1 MSRLSNFSD
10 INETFIVEPIGAI
23 PSLTACTGVYTDA
36 IISCSGNTQIFMGS
50 GIITFDGSIYT
61 SDNIT
66 ASTIN
71 ASTFYS
77 GGTNIIDIINDSVVS
92 ITGGTFND
100 TTDTLTLYN
109 NKGNTINV
117 TGFTDYYT
125 TGTTLIGKTVYFDR
139 NDMLSAYTLNLNSFS
154 TTDTFSTGL
163 TFSDNQ
169 IIIARNDGVNL
180 STFVNTFTGLTINGT
195 LGVTNILANTI
206 SGNTISA
213 TTFYGDGS
221 NLTGISTQDTRI
233 AEFTY
238 SDNTFT
244 ITDSTGGTFNALFN
258 AVTGLTVNG
267 ILSATTISG
276 ETFYGDGSKLT
287 GISTQDT
294 SISGFSYSDNSF
306 TITDSTG
313 GTFSAL
319 FDTVTGLTVNGN
331 LSVTGDT
338 SLQSLTANTLFANT
352 YYNLPLDI
360 RTTGATYDNNT
371 FTYTN
376 NTGETYSVLFDT
388 VTGLTVNGILSAT
401 TISADTYY
409 NLPKDVFVTGGTYS
423 NGITEF
429 VNNTGGTFSVSG
441 FYTGATDVFVTGG
454 TYSNGTSVFTN
465 NTGGTFSV
473 SGFSTAINFS
483 GGSVTGLTA
492 TTISAATY
500 LGLPLDIR
508 VTGGTYSNGT
518 AVFTNNTGGTF
529 GVSGLTTPFTGGT
542 VSGPTDFTN
551 GLTANTF
558 SLSTTPNTN
567 TTNTNLLT
575 LNQSTGV
582 IEQRSINSLTNVVNL
597 VTVGLSGSTGVDYNS
612 VKLAVDSIT
621 GASATNTYVVKVG
634 PGVFYENP
642 ITMKSYVDVIGESVT
657 NTIIQ
662 ANNPNTSLII
672 GADQSMISDVQI
684 QGCTGTGV
692 AAVIY
697 SSATTPQ
704 LNAIFYVENVRFGTN
719 YTHAKTV
726 GTGGGN
732 CIMQCSNV
740 KYGGYPFTIGFY
752 VTNDGSGIGRMQ
764 LRNVTSTNGGVAT
777 TTGLIFAKAD
787 KPGCAFIVNGCLLT
801 KATGAAAG
809 VGFWVEDGGS
819 LRLTA
824 VNFQRWLTGIY
835 APQTGSAPS
844 IEAIALNFENCT
856 TDVNIIHS
864 GATGKIQGTDNYVK
878 TLININAP
886 LYEVNQ
892 DPRIISVAKKG
903 GDFSSIKTAVDSIT
917 GSSINN
923 RFLVSVGPGRFSEPL
938 IDLTGK
944 PYVSVQGSNII
955 TTEVVPSTNT
965 QHIFKIGQNNEIS
978 FLSLSG
984 APTGYAGIYAYDI
997 GDYGQA
1003 HKLSF
1008 NDCDTNVW
1016 VESNTQDSIFFG
1028 EYLDFNGS
1036 YSYGTKV
1043 IANNGYEA
1051 SAKMENY
1058 YNFPTGTET
1067 TIGNSVQGS
1076 GATLSVFVGDGI
1088 SNGATG
1094 STNYEVFDYGSLNT
1108 TTTTS
1113 DGWDYSVRN
1122 PNIGGPARFDIDSI
1136 SIVNSIIYDIS
1147 IEHPDT
1153 FGTFNGSAALS
1164 KVNVLSDEVYWSF
1177 LDIDSG
1183 EFNVTRKISV
1193 TFQDGTQTD
1202 ASTLIFEGGTMGL
1215 IDGGVITHVSGLT
1228 VNISAGFGYLEKTVD
1243 VEIHARIDWDN
1254 TQITLS
1260 PDSENYLFFN
1270 ENNILSSSGSL
1281 PDGTTNIILG
1291 RVVTNATGLRFIDV
1305 TPYNAKHT
1313 SNLLSTFNRNALGP
1327 IYSIG
1332 STVTENVT
1340 PYHLNISAGDYYY
1353 SENNFKPSGGTDVN
1367 FVQYYRDGISGWITT
1382 GTTEVVNGYD
1392 DNSGFIASLPLSS
1405 FTKHA
1410 LYVVGEGVNEEY
1422 MLVLGQT
1429 YYTSLVVAE
1438 GADLPTPPPYF
1449 DDGVTTIATIL
1460 IQQGMSGIT
1469 EIQDIR
1475 PVIGFKAAGVSASAV
1490 HGNLLGLTADDHK
1503 QYLLVDGV
1511 RAMTNNLSM
1520 GGNAIVSALTVNNV
1534 VVESHASRHKNGGAD
1549 EIATATPAPS
1559 EIPKADTFGKLDGWI
1574 SNASTSVKGLT
1585 SLSSSPVSATN
1596 PIAVGV
1602 TDSRF
1607 LSSISGISQSSNTLT
1622 LINNSGGTLSY
1633 TPNAATG
1640 GTYNNGTITLLGSG
1654 TLSTITGLSSLT
1666 PTTLYTGDGVLS
1678 GNRTL
1683 TLSGNNLS
1691 FVGSAHTNS
1700 FTSAGRLLLGTTT
1713 ESTFLLD
1720 VSGTARV
1727 QGAITYRGDLIPAN
1741 VPNQYCIG
1749 LLQGAGGSILRTYTN
1764 NGASPIQQF
1773 EFGFYS
1779 TSLNSSSGLSN
1790 PAANNFSFRIYGT
1803 HIATGI
1809 GGGTYTDFRI
1819 SPTYNFVGNTNP
1831 GTVYGINYEPVLTN
1845 ITNTTIVAFRN
1856 TVGNNWFNST
1866 GGNTLIGTTTD
1877 AGFKLDVSGTAR
1889 VSGDI
1894 RTQNGTTTTDLVANP
1909 TSGRILGALIPATFS
1924 LQMYMNRTSV
1934 YGGTGV
1940 HLANGELASGTITNY
1955 HNLNI
1960 ADLFSN
1966 AVSTRTLSVRGLE
1979 AAATTDK
1986 RFSITTDGA
1995 GQNQGFQLF
2004 NDAGG
2009 WGNIATFGIS
2019 SKAGHSIRDFD
2030 FRMNAA
2036 DLDGGN
2042 LIYRAFGVSTN
2053 VGFGST
2059 TDIPSAT
2066 VHISSTTKGLLIPR
2080 MTLTQRN
2087 AIASPAAGL
2096 QVIVTGETGGEFVS
2110 MYNSSTASWVSSQ
2123 QSLTLTTTGT
2133 SGSSTLV
2140 WATLNIPTYTL
2151 AGLGGQVA
2159 LSGTGFVK
2167 ISGTSISYDNSSY
2180 YLASNPSAF
2189 ITLASLSGGTGISYN
2204 NATGLIASTITQ
2216 YTDALA
2222 RAAISLTTT
2231 GTSGASTYNSTTGV
2245 LNIPQYIG
2253 GVTSVFGRAG
2263 AVVAQEGDYSLTQ
2276 LNDVTLTTPT
2286 TGQVLKYNGA
2296 TWVND
2301 IDANTGTVTSVGLS
2315 APTGFSVT
2323 NSPVISSGTLTLAF
2337 ASGYSLPTNASQ
2349 TNWDTAYTN
2358 RITSLTTT
2366 GSSGSATLV
2375 SNTLNIP
2382 TYTLTG
2388 LGGQPLATNLTS
2400 LAGLTFASNSFVK
2413 MTSAGTFALD
2423 TNIYYLA
2430 SNPSGFTS
2438 NAGTVTSVAALT
2450 LGTSGTDLNST
2461 VANGTTTPVIT
2472 LNVPTA
2478 SATNRGA
2485 LSSTDWTTFNG
2496 KFTLPSLTS
2505 GSVLFS
2511 NGTTIAQDNSNFFW
2525 DNANKWLGISATVIN
2540 NLLSVGYNVFNN
2552 LPLASI
2558 GFNPTSG
2565 NVASTNGYLSL
2576 INIVAADPTS
2586 GISTGAML
2594 GFNSSAT
2601 NFYGQGLGALR
2612 NSKFDIWF
2620 QTGAINGGGYRF
2632 YTGTQENVTIFDNG
2646 NMLLQSGGT
2655 KTNAGFKLDVN
2666 GTARVTGDFT
2676 NSGSYIQVPGT
2687 NGLQIGFNDGTNTP
2701 TTKSNIAITNSG
2713 SGGVGFPQAF
2723 PVMTGRRNIFLVG
2736 TDNPSAVGSPAI
2748 SGSDNLILGKASIG
2762 SLSGNFNTLIYSRGA
2777 ISSGSGNTGLGNNAL
2792 NGIATGSNNLHLT
2805 IGAGP
2810 GNGSFTSSLSNTVFI
2825 GDPSRA
2831 NNNATVSGDIVITTP
2846 NFSSTQFWMG
2856 GKSDGSD
2863 IFFNIP
2869 VKTGTNQTG
2878 WDTYKRAGIGT
2889 GTGQP
2894 GKIIFQHST
2903 PVASGTTIHSAF
2915 TNTLTLERT
2924 SISTASGVSLSVGG
2938 TANASAALNVESTTQ
2953 GVLFPRMTTV
2963 QRDAIATPATGLQ
2976 VYNTTT
2982 NTNNLYNGTAWVA
2995 IQNALT
3001 NPVTGTG
3008 TTNYLPKFTGAS
3020 TIGNSNLI
3028 NDASGNLGLAVTPS
3042 AWGNFFQAIEGN
3054 YGTSFT
3060 FDNNIPIAHIASNC
3074 FNNNTNW
3081 IYKINAPAARYEV
3094 VGWTGAHRWHTAP
3107 TGTAGNP
3114 ITFTEAMTLNSS
3126 GSLLL
3131 GTTTDVPSAILN
3143 ISSTTKGILIPRMT
3157 TVQKNAIATP
3167 AAGLQVYDTS
3177 TNSLEFYNG
3186 TVWQSLSGGGG
3197 GGITTLSTIGSSPN
3211 ANGATITGTT
3221 LNLQPASINFGG
3233 VVTTSAQTFAGIKT
3247 FDSFLLIPNSGLQA
3261 GPNSELGNLFV
3272 RSADAFGQTNTNL
3285 LIGGA
3290 STTSVR
3296 ISSRGATTTI
3306 ASNSSYASFLLG
3318 AQGYT
3323 EAASGVHPIAAQLA
3337 IKPLVITNGVATTT
3351 NSATLYIEGETT
3363 GATNNYAVWINSG
3376 STRFDGPLLPNNL
3389 AGTSGQ
3395 VLTSQ
3400 GLGVAPIWTTVSGGG
3415 SAYVVTGVSTTYTE
3429 TATSGTK
3436 IIKANTT
3443 GGAFTITLPTAVG
3456 NTATIIIKKT
3466 AGVPSL
3472 TVDGAG
3478 TETIDD
3484 GLTAVINRVYESIT
3498 LVSDNI
3504 NWLII

>member
-195 LGVTNILANTI
+195 LNVVDILANSI
-206 SGNTISA
+206 SANTISA

-267 ILSATTISG
+267 
-276 ETFYGDGSKLT
+276 
-287 GISTQDT
+287 
-294 SISGFSYSDNSF
+294 
-306 TITDSTG
+306 
-313 GTFSAL
+313 
-319 FDTVTGLTVNGN
+319 N

-338 SLQSLTANTLFANT
+338 LLQSLTANTLFASA

-360 RTTGATYDNNT
+360 RTTGVTYDNNT

-401 TISADTYY
+401 TISGETFYGDGSNLTGISTQDT
-409 NLPKDVFVTGGTYS
+409 FVTGGTYVDS
-423 NGITEF
+423 
-429 VNNTGGTFSVSG
+429 TGV
-441 FYTGATDVFVTGG
+441 AT
-454 TYSNGTSVFTN
+454 FTN

-473 SGFSTAINFS
+473 TGFGI
-483 GGSVTGLTA
+483 
-492 TTISAATY
+492 
-500 LGLPLDIR
+500 
-508 VTGGTYSNGT
+508 
-518 AVFTNNTGGTF
+518 
-529 GVSGLTTPFTGGT
+529 
-542 VSGPTDFTN
+542 
-551 GLTANTF
+551 
-558 SLSTTPNTN
+558 
-567 TTNTNLLT
+567 
-575 LNQSTGV
+575 
-582 IEQRSINSLTNVVNL
+582 NVVNL

-621 GASATNTYVVKVG
+621 DASATNTYVVKVG
-634 PGVFYENP
+634 PGVFYEDP
-642 ITMKSYVDVIGESVT
+642 IIMKSYVDVIGESET

-662 ANNPNTSLII
+662 ANNPNTPLII
-672 GADQSMISDVQI
+672 GADQSMISDAQI

-692 AAVIY
+692 AAVVY

-704 LNAIFYVENVRFGTN
+704 LNAIFYVENVRFGAN
-719 YTHAKTV
+719 YTHAKTI

-740 KYGGYPFTIGFY
+740 KYGGYPFTLGFY
-752 VTNDGSGIGRMQ
+752 VTNDGSGVGRMQ
-764 LRNVTSTNGGVAT
+764 LRNVTSTNGGVTT

-819 LRLTA
+819 LRLTG
-824 VNFQRWLTGIY
+824 VNFQRWTTGIY

-844 IEAIALNFENCT
+844 IDAIALNFENCT

-878 TLININAP
+878 TLINIEAP

-903 GDFSSIKTAVDSIT
+903 GDFSSIKAAVDSIT

-923 RFLVSVGPGRFSEPL
+923 RFLVSVGPGRFIEPL

-944 PYVSVQGSNII
+944 PYVSVKGSNII

-965 QHIFKIGQNNEIS
+965 QHIFKIGQNNEVS

-984 APTGYAGIYAYDI
+984 APTGYAGIYVYDI
-997 GDYGQA
+997 GDYAQA
-1003 HKLSF
+1003 HKVSF

-1016 VESNTQDSIFFG
+1016 VESNTQDTAFFG

-1043 IANNGYEA
+1043 IANNGYGA
-1051 SAKMENY
+1051 SANMENY
-1058 YNFPTGTET
+1058 YNFPTGTGT
-1067 TIGNSVQGS
+1067 TIANSVQGS
-1076 GATLSVFVGDGI
+1076 GATLNVFVGDGV
-1088 SNGATG
+1088 SNGVTG

-1122 PNIGGPARFDIDSI
+1122 PNIGGPVRFDIDSI
-1136 SIVNSIIYDIS
+1136 SIVNSMTYDVS
-1147 IEHPDT
+1147 IEHPNT
-1153 FGTFNGSAALS
+1153 FGTFNGSAS
-1164 KVNVLSDEVYWSF
+1164 HVKINTISSDVYWAF
-1177 LDIDSG
+1177 LDIDDG
-1183 EFNVTRKISV
+1183 EFDVTRKISV
-1193 TFQDGTQTD
+1193 VFQDGTRTD

-1228 VNISAGFGYLEKTVD
+1228 FNISAGFGYLEKTVGF
-1243 VEIHARIDWDN
+1243 EIYARIDWPD

-1260 PDSENYLFFN
+1260 PNTENYLFFN
-1270 ENNILSSSGSL
+1270 ENYILSSSGSL
-1281 PDGTTNIILG
+1281 PDNVTNIILG
-1291 RVVTNATGLRFIDV
+1291 RVVTDSTSLRFIDV
-1305 TPYNAKHT
+1305 TPYNASHT

-1332 STVTENVT
+1332 SIVTENAT

-1367 FVQYYRDGISGWITT
+1367 FIQYYRDGVSGWITT

-1392 DNSGFIASLPLSS
+1392 DNSGFIAPLPLSS

-1410 LYVVGEGVNEEY
+1410 LYVVGEGINEEY
-1422 MLVLGQT
+1422 MLVLGQA
-1429 YYTSLVVAE
+1429 YYTSLVEAE
-1438 GADLPTPPPYF
+1438 GADLPTPPSYF

-1749 LLQGAGGSILRTYTN
+1749 LLQGVGGSILRTYTN
-1764 NGASPIQQF
+1764 GGASPMQQF
-1773 EFGFYS
+1773 EFGFYN

-1790 PAANNFSFRIYGT
+1790 LAHNNFSFRIYGT

-1889 VSGDI
+1889 VSGNFDAGSI
-1894 RTQNGTTTTDLVANP
+1894 GATTTSNRTTGQGVYLDNTANGGRLFGYNWATNTHRNLFIGLTESVITSFGTQTAPVRSEGVQFMTSAYSNSTMTFAGAFNSLTFVNNTGGFGYVSGTNSNYPSFESNAIGILSSNSASLPIYLAGSKLNIQIGNGTNSKVAEFT
-1909 TSGRILGALIPATFS
+1909 TSGNLLM
-1924 LQMYMNRTSV
+1924 QK
-1934 YGGTGV
+1934 GGT
-1940 HLANGELASGTITNY
+1940 
-1955 HNLNI
+1955 
-1960 ADLFSN
+1960 F
-1966 AVSTRTLSVRGLE
+1966 
-1979 AAATTDK
+1979 TDVPS
-1986 RFSITTDGA
+1986 SIFTVT
-1995 GQNQGFQLF
+1995 
-2004 NDAGG
+2004 
-2009 WGNIATFGIS
+2009 
-2019 SKAGHSIRDFD
+2019 
-2030 FRMNAA
+2030 
-2036 DLDGGN
+2036 
-2042 LIYRAFGVSTN
+2042 
-2053 VGFGST
+2053 ST
-2059 TDIPSAT
+2059 TQG
-2066 VHISSTTKGLLIPR
+2066 VLFPR

-2110 MYNSSTASWVSSQ
+2110 MYNSSAATWTTISVP
-2123 QSLTLTTTGT
+2123 TTT
-2133 SGSSTLV
+2133 
-2140 WATLNIPTYTL
+2140 A
-2151 AGLGGQVA
+2151 
-2159 LSGTGFVK
+2159 
-2167 ISGTSISYDNSSY
+2167 
-2180 YLASNPSAF
+2180 
-2189 ITLASLSGGTGISYN
+2189 
-2204 NATGLIASTITQ
+2204 
-2216 YTDALA
+2216 
-2222 RAAISLTTT
+2222 
-2231 GTSGASTYNSTTGV
+2231 
-2245 LNIPQYIG
+2245 
-2253 GVTSVFGRAG
+2253 
-2263 AVVAQEGDYSLTQ
+2263 
-2276 LNDVTLTTPT
+2276 
-2286 TGQVLKYNGA
+2286 
-2296 TWVND
+2296 
-2301 IDANTGTVTSVGLS
+2301 
-2315 APTGFSVT
+2315 
-2323 NSPVISSGTLTLAF
+2323 
-2337 ASGYSLPTNASQ
+2337 
-2349 TNWDTAYTN
+2349 
-2358 RITSLTTT
+2358 
-2366 GSSGSATLV
+2366 
-2375 SNTLNIP
+2375 
-2382 TYTLTG
+2382 
-2388 LGGQPLATNLTS
+2388 
-2400 LAGLTFASNSFVK
+2400 
-2413 MTSAGTFALD
+2413 
-2423 TNIYYLA
+2423 
-2430 SNPSGFTS
+2430 
-2438 NAGTVTSVAALT
+2438 
-2450 LGTSGTDLNST
+2450 
-2461 VANGTTTPVIT
+2461 
-2472 LNVPTA
+2472 
-2478 SATNRGA
+2478 
-2485 LSSTDWTTFNG
+2485 
-2496 KFTLPSLTS
+2496 

-2511 NGTTIAQDNSNFFW
+2511 NGTTIAQDNANFFW
-2525 DNANKWLGISATVIN
+2525 DNANKRLGISATVIN

-2552 LPLASI
+2552 SPLASI

-2655 KTNAGFKLDVN
+2655 KTNAGFRLDVN
-2666 GTARVTGDFT
+2666 GNARVQGSLTSTG
-2676 NSGSYIQVPGT
+2676 
-2687 NGLQIGFNDGTNTP
+2687 
-2701 TTKSNIAITNSG
+2701 
-2713 SGGVGFPQAF
+2713 AF
-2723 PVMTGRRNIFLVG
+2723 PSFIASSTSASANAGYQSIINNGTGNSATFLAYG
-2736 TDNPSAVGSPAI
+2736 NAVA
-2748 SGSDNLILGKASIG
+2748 
-2762 SLSGNFNTLIYSRGA
+2762 F
-2777 ISSGSGNTGLGNNAL
+2777 GLGNNA
-2792 NGIATGSNNLHLT
+2792 GFGSSSS
-2805 IGAGP
+2805 IVVF
-2810 GNGSFTSSLSNTVFI
+2810 GNS
-2825 GDPSRA
+2825 
-2831 NNNATVSGDIVITTP
+2831 
-2846 NFSSTQFWMG
+2846 
-2856 GKSDGSD
+2856 
-2863 IFFNIP
+2863 
-2869 VKTGTNQTG
+2869 
-2878 WDTYKRAGIGT
+2878 
-2889 GTGQP
+2889 
-2894 GKIIFQHST
+2894 
-2903 PVASGTTIHSAF
+2903 
-2915 TNTLTLERT
+2915 
-2924 SISTASGVSLSVGG
+2924 
-2938 TANASAALNVESTTQ
+2938 ANASGGSTTIKLRP
-2953 GVLFPRMTTV
+2953 GGFDTSA
-2963 QRDAIATPATGLQ
+2963 DALVAHQ
-2976 VYNTTT
+2976 NT
-2982 NTNNLYNGTAWVA
+2982 
-2995 IQNALT
+2995 ISI
-3001 NPVTGTG
+3001 G
-3008 TTNYLPKFTGAS
+3008 TTN
-3020 TIGNSNLI
+3020 
-3028 NDASGNLGLAVTPS
+3028 
-3042 AWGNFFQAIEGN
+3042 
-3054 YGTSFT
+3054 
-3060 FDNNIPIAHIASNC
+3060 IA
-3074 FNNNTNW
+3074 
-3081 IYKINAPAARYEV
+3081 
-3094 VGWTGAHRWHTAP
+3094 
-3107 TGTAGNP
+3107 
-3114 ITFTEAMTLNSS
+3114 NSS
-3126 GSLLL
+3126 AVL
-3131 GTTTDVPSAILN
+3131 DVV
-3143 ISSTTKGILIPRMT
+3143 STTKGILIPRMT
-3157 TVQKNAIATP
+3157 LTQRNAIASP
-3167 AAGLQVYDTS
+3167 AAGLQVIVTGETGGEFVSMYNSS
-3177 TNSLEFYNG
+3177 TAAWVAVGSGSQSNS
-3186 TVWQSLSGGGG
+3186 
-3197 GGITTLSTIGSSPN
+3197 
-3211 ANGATITGTT
+3211 
-3221 LNLQPASINFGG
+3221 
-3233 VVTTSAQTFAGIKT
+3233 AG
-3247 FDSFLLIPNSGLQA
+3247 N
-3261 GPNSELGNLFV
+3261 NLF
-3272 RSADAFGQTNTNL
+3272 
-3285 LIGGA
+3285 
-3290 STTSVR
+3290 
-3296 ISSRGATTTI
+3296 
-3306 ASNSSYASFLLG
+3306 
-3318 AQGYT
+3318 
-3323 EAASGVHPIAAQLA
+3323 
-3337 IKPLVITNGVATTT
+3337 
-3351 NSATLYIEGETT
+3351 
-3363 GATNNYAVWINSG
+3363 NYYNF
-3376 STRFDGPLLPNNL
+3376 R
-3389 AGTSGQ
+3389 
-3395 VLTSQ
+3395 
-3400 GLGVAPIWTTVSGGG
+3400 
-3415 SAYVVTGVSTTYTE
+3415 
-3429 TATSGTK
+3429 
-3436 IIKANTT
+3436 
-3443 GGAFTITLPTAVG
+3443 
-3456 NTATIIIKKT
+3456 
-3466 AGVPSL
+3466 
-3472 TVDGAG
+3472 
-3478 TETIDD
+3478 
-3484 GLTAVINRVYESIT
+3484 
-3498 LVSDNI
+3498 
-3504 NWLII
+3504 